1 MAGIVRPQGQK
12 RRSRPLSE
20 YGKQLSEKQK
30 LKRLYNLKEAQFKN
44 YVKEVLKKRGR
55 VEDPSIIL
63 VKRLEM
69 RLDNVIFKLGFA
81 KTKPQARQ
89 LVNHGYFFINEKKVN
104 IPSYQ
109 TRKGDKISISPKKVQ
124 KKIFQNL
131 SQILKKYESPS
142 WLQLDKGKL
151 EGKVIGEPSVQE
163 ASLPVEIPAIFEF
176 YSR

>member
-1 MAGIVRPQGQK
+1 MVGIARAQGRK
-12 RRSRPLSE
+12 RRPRPLSE

-44 YVKEVLKKRGR
+44 YVKEILKKGGR
-55 VEDPSIIL
+55 VEDPTIIL
-63 VKRLEM
+63 VKKLEM
-69 RLDNVIFKLGFA
+69 RLDNVIFRLGFA

-89 LVNHGYFFINEKKVN
+89 LVSHGYFLINEKKVN

-109 TRKGDKISISPKKVQ
+109 VRKGDKISVSPKKVQ

-131 SQILKKYESPS
+131 PQILKKYEPPS

-151 EGKVIGEPSVQE
+151 EGKVVGEPSAQE